1 LKNFEKNNNYLI
13 YEKPSTLQKKGS
25 FQETAGSGPKEL
37 TKESRGMPSLDGK
50 EKNQQWAKLGE
61 MLRSQN
67 GKKNLMSQGKLN
79 LGGES
84 QSQSRNIYEK
94 RIEENKLNQ
103 SGAKSSRGGGEK
115 EEQQEAQG
123 GIKGMLRNFFS

>member
-1 LKNFEKNNNYLI
+1 MV
-13 YEKPSTLQKKGS
+13 YEKPTTLQKKGS
-25 FQETAGSGPKEL
+25 FQETAGSGPKEF
-37 TKESRGMPSLDGK
+37 TKERPSLDGK

-67 GKKNLMSQGKLN
+67 GKKNIMSQGKLG
-79 LGGES
+79 LGSES
-84 QSQSRNIYEK
+84 LSQSRNIYDK

-103 SGAKSSRGGGEK
+103 SGTKSARV
-115 EEQQEAQG
+115 EQDDQQPEGQG